1 MFVINK
7 CIKTFLLQTIF
18 SDNKMSPLAVI
29 LLSPAKTKNSSI
41 EKCVYNHCLQDRM
54 QIWICFLHTHTHT
67 HTHTHSFSLCKTLID
82 GLDWCGLL
90 VDYSDVFIGLSF

>member
-7 CIKTFLLQTIF
+7 CIKTFLLQTIV

-29 LLSPAKTKNSSI
+29 MLSPVKTKNSSI

-54 QIWICFLHTHTHT
+54 QIWICFL
-67 HTHTHSFSLCKTLID
+67 HTHSFSLCKTLID